1 MLPQTVARCSSD
13 RYLTRTLM
21 ALIPSNAMAGILSVR
36 EFGAVL
42 SEDEIQYP

>member
-1 MLPQTVARCSSD
+1 MGRQLNGTYSVHAAGHSVH
-13 RYLTRTLM
+13 
-21 ALIPSNAMAGILSVR
+21 AVAGILSVR